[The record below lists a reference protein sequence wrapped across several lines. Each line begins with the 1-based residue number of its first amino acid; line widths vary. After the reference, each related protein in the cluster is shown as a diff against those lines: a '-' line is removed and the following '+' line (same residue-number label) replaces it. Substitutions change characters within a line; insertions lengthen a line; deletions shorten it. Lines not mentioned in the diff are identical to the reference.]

1 MSAKCSFCQRGKE
14 EVKVL
19 IEADGGVNICNEC
32 SDLVAQVIS
41 DEAKKI
47 DQSNSVNNQGN
58 IISPREMKAHLD
70 EYVMGQEEAKKTL
83 AIAIYNH
90 YKRLYCADNIKDVEI
105 NKSNILIVGPTG
117 TGKTLLAQTL
127 ARKMGVPFAIA
138 DATSLTE
145 AGYVGDDVESIL
157 HRLLSNA
164 DGDLKQAERGI
175 IYIDEIDKIARKG
188 ENLSITRDVSGEG
201 VQQALLKLIEGTT
214 VNIPVDGGRKNP
226 NSKMIEMNTGNI
238 LFICGGAFSGIEKI
252 LAKRQGISLKQGIG
266 FNAALQEDV
275 DIDSVINFDDVE
287 PEDLQKFGMIPE
299 LLGRLPVVTGLQA
312 LTEEALVKILTEP
325 KNSIIKEYVHL
336 FEMDDVQL
344 TFTDSALKAIARVAL
359 GRKTGARGLRAIVE
373 KTLKERMFNLPDIEA
388 KQVVDS
394 EDVERTFKLESSET
408 PLAA

>member
-1 MSAKCSFCQRGKE
+1 MSAKCSFCQRGKDQ
-14 EVKVL
+14 VSVL
-19 IEADGGVNICNEC
+19 IEADGGINICDEC
-32 SDLVAQVIS
+32 SDLVTSVVK
-41 DEAKKI
+41 DERKKI
-47 DQSNSVNNQGN
+47 AQSNLSSSRDVT
-58 IISPREMKAHLD
+58 SPRDMKQFLD
-70 EYVMGQEEAKKTL
+70 EYIIEQDEAKKTL

-90 YKRLYCADNIKDVEI
+90 YKRLFCVENSGEVEI

-127 ARKMGVPFAIA
+127 ARKMNVPFAVA

-164 DGDLKQAERGI
+164 EGDVKQAERGI
-175 IYIDEIDKIARKG
+175 IYVDEIDKIARKG

-226 NSKMIEMNTGNI
+226 NAKMTEMKTDNI
-238 LFICGGAFSGIEKI
+238 LFICGGAFAGIEKI
-252 LAKRQGISLKQGIG
+252 LAKRQGVSMKQSIG
-266 FNAALQEDV
+266 FNATLQDEV
-275 DIDSVINFDDVE
+275 DLDAVVNFDEVE

-299 LLGRLPVVTGLQA
+299 LIGRLPVVTGLQS
-312 LTEEALVKILTEP
+312 LTEEALIKILTEP
-325 KNSIIKEYVHL
+325 KNSIIREYTHL
-336 FEMDDVQL
+336 FVMDDIEL
-344 TFTDSALKAIARVAL
+344 SFTDDALRTIANIALK
-359 GRKTGARGLRAIVE
+359 RKTGARGLRSIVE

-388 KQVVDS
+388 KQVVDAH
-394 EDVERTFKLESSET
+394 DVEKVFKLESKAT